1 MKVNEKSRKEYHK
14 RISSAMDYIQLNI
27 HKDLCLEAVAK
38 AAHLSPFHFHKVF
51 KLVVGETVADFIRRI
66 KLERAAGLFF
76 YQKKLSITEVAME
89 LGFSSSQNLAK
100 SFKQHFNLTPTAI
113 KTLTSKEEL
122 KSLIEQNRMNGN
134 TLNKNGNATGSDN
147 TYSTVSTSNI
157 LETNNVE
164 TNTLGTET
172 LQLVISEFESRL
184 VIYKRLIGKYG
195 LGVQEAFTELHQF
208 VTARQMPVSEPVYI
222 IWDNPEITPVEK
234 CRTDVCITLK
244 EETKEIAPYNMQII
258 PEGKYAYIRAVLKH
272 ESEYGEAW
280 EQLFS
285 KILDGGYRL
294 EERPCFK
301 ILHEENSDPQN
312 GIFDLSFCAAVKS
325 L

>member
-1 MKVNEKSRKEYHK
+1 MKVNEQSRNEYHK

-27 HKDLCLEAVAK
+27 HKNLCLENVAK

-76 YQKKLSITEVAME
+76 YQKKISITDTAME

-122 KSLIEQNRMNGN
+122 KNLIEQNR
-134 TLNKNGNATGSDN
+134 KNGNNLSKNGNDTGSDN
-147 TYSTVSTSNI
+147 TYSTVSTPST
-157 LETNNVE
+157 LETK
-164 TNTLGTET
+164 TLGAET
-172 LQLVISEFESRL
+172 LKLIISEFEARQ
-184 VIYKRLIGKYG
+184 VIYKRLIGEYG
-195 LGVQEAFTELHQF
+195 VGVQEAFAELHKF
-208 VTARQMPVSEPVYI
+208 VTARQMLISEPIYI
-222 IWDNPEITPVEK
+222 IWDNPEITPAEK
-234 CRTDVCITLK
+234 CRTDICITLR
-244 EETKEIAPYNMQII
+244 EAISEVAPYNTQTISA
-258 PEGKYAYIRAVLKH
+258 GRYAYIRTIIKQ
-272 ESEYGEAW
+272 ENEYGEAW

-285 KILDGGYRL
+285 QILDSGYQP
-294 EERPCFK
+294 EEKPCFK
-301 ILHEENSDPQN
+301 ILHDEKSDPQH
-312 GIFDLSFCAAVKS
+312 GVFEISFCAAVKP